1 MILDLKLVGGVKKI
15 MMRRLII
22 IGAAR
27 HIMVTFRL
35 KVKFG
40 GAVVRKEKIIQVVR
54 NLSIRKKI
62 WMKMKMINNNRK
74 RTKSSSLRTRSAI
87 VVSKKAM
94 RLKIAQRIQILKH
107 LIMMKQKC

>member
-1 MILDLKLVGGVKKI
+1 MILDLKLVDGVKKI

-27 HIMVTFRL
+27 HIMVTSHL

-40 GAVVRKEKIIQVVR
+40 GAVVRKEKIIQVAR

-74 RTKSSSLRTRSAI
+74 KTKSSHSRTKSAT
-87 VVSKKAM
+87 VVNKKVM
-94 RLKIAQRIQILKH
+94 RLKIVLRIQIIKH

>member
-15 MMRRLII
+15 MKRRLII

-27 HIMVTFRL
+27 HIMETYVLT
-35 KVKFG
+35 VKFG

-62 WMKMKMINNNRK
+62 
-74 RTKSSSLRTRSAI
+74 
-87 VVSKKAM
+87 
-94 RLKIAQRIQILKH
+94 
-107 LIMMKQKC
+107 